1 MARAYVGVGT
11 MGRLGCVWVDSLWVG
26 GRLLAVMGSSQGWA
40 HGARRVVLAIV
51 LAAGVAL
58 VVVPGA
64 ALAATVSVWHMD
76 ELSGT
81 TMIDSAGT
89 NNGTIQNVG
98 LGVPGWSGSAYRF
111 NGQSSIVTVPS
122 SSSLNPGAANF
133 SFTAK
138 ISYTATPPN
147 SSTTG
152 YDVLR
157 KGTASD
163 SAQFY
168 KLEIR
173 PDNRAVCRFV
183 GSNLLQ
189 RTFDPH
195 RPHAQRR
202 PLALHHLHQ
211 NCDHHPTDDR
221 RKDLH
226 EDRHRW
232 ISHQH
237 RQPQPR
243 RQTRER
249 PSPTITTAASTKSAS
264 LSDNR
269 HTRDAGSQVPR
280 RPHPRERRG

>member
-1 MARAYVGVGT
+1 
-11 MGRLGCVWVDSLWVG
+11 MGVG
-26 GRLLAVMGSSQGWA
+26 GRLLVVMGSSRGRAQSVRG
-40 HGARRVVLAIV
+40 VVLAIV

-89 NNGTIQNVG
+89 NNGTIQNVV

-122 SSSLNPGAANF
+122 SGSLNPGAANF

-147 SSTTG
+147 TSTTD

-183 GSNLLQ
+183 GSQTSSSGLSIH
-189 RTFDPH
+189 TG
-195 RPHAQRR
+195 
-202 PLALHHLHQ
+202 
-211 NCDHHPTDDR
+211 PTLNDG
-221 RKDLH
+221 
-226 EDRHRW
+226 RW
-232 ISHQH
+232 HSI
-237 RQPQPR
+237 
-243 RQTRER
+243 TCTKTAT
-249 PSPTITTAASTKSAS
+249 TIQLTVDAKTYTKTGVVGSVTNSGS
-264 LSDNR
+264 LSLGGKPGKTVTDHYN
-269 HTRDAGSQVPR
+269 GSLDEVSISI
-280 RPHPRERRG
+280 G

>member
-1 MARAYVGVGT
+1 
-11 MGRLGCVWVDSLWVG
+11 MGVG
-26 GRLLAVMGSSQGWA
+26 GRLLVVMGSTSQGWA
-40 HGARRVVLAIV
+40 HGARRVVFAIV
-51 LAAGVAL
+51 MAGGAVL

-89 NNGTIQNVG
+89 NNGTIKNVG
-98 LGVPGWSGSAYRF
+98 LGLPGWSGSAYRF

-122 SSSLNPGAANF
+122 SGSLNPGAANF
-133 SFTAK
+133 TFTAK

-147 SSTTG
+147 SSTTD

-183 GSNLLQ
+183 GSKTSSSGLSIH
-189 RTFDPH
+189 TG
-195 RPHAQRR
+195 
-202 PLALHHLHQ
+202 
-211 NCDHHPTDDR
+211 PTLNDG
-221 RKDLH
+221 
-226 EDRHRW
+226 RW
-232 ISHQH
+232 HSVIC
-237 RQPQPR
+237 
-243 RQTRER
+243 TKTAT
-249 PSPTITTAASTKSAS
+249 TIQLTIDAKTYTKSGTVGSITNTGS
-264 LSDNR
+264 LSLGAKPGKTVTDHYN
-269 HTRDAGSQVPR
+269 GSLDEVSISI
-280 RPHPRERRG
+280 G